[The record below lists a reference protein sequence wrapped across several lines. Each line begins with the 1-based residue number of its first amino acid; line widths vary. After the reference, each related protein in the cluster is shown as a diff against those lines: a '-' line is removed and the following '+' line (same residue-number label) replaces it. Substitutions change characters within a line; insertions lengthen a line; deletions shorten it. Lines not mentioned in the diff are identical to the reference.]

1 LDADEN
7 AAILSS
13 GAFVLG
19 SEAALL
25 DNFDQ
30 STLLFSFETFNK
42 DQLLKFIGYFCTCIF
57 KRRPWKHC
65 DPFLRKGPPFKL
77 NF

>member
-1 LDADEN
+1 LDADEQ
-7 AAILSS
+7 AVILSS
-13 GAFVLG
+13 EAFVLG
-19 SEAALL
+19 FEAVLF

-42 DQLLKFIGYFCTCIF
+42 DQLLKLIGYFSACIF